1 MIIVG
6 LITCCIVFKAS
17 VNFWIEQLSC
27 WLQENPTMGPI
38 TLSAVYVIV
47 TIFSLPG
54 FVLALASGVALR
66 EAYEDTG
73 RAILIGGISVFVG
86 AWIGSNLAML
96 LARYLFRE

>member
-1 MIIVG
+1 MLMAG

-27 WLQENPTMGPI
+27 WLQENPVTGPL
-38 TLSAVYVIV
+38 TLTAVYIIV

-54 FVLALASGVALR
+54 FVLALAAGVAFR
-66 EAYEDTG
+66 EAYGDTG
-73 RAILIGGISVFVG
+73 RAVLVGGVSVFVG

-96 LARYLFRE
+96 LARYLLRE